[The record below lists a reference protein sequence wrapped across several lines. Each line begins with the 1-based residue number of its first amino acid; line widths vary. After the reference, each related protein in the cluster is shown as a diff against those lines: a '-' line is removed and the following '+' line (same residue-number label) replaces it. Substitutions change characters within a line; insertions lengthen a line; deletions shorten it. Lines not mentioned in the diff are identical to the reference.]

1 MRLFGTDGIRGRAGV
16 APLDPKTV
24 ARVGASLARARET
37 STQPFRVL
45 IGRDT
50 RESGPWIEQAL
61 ATGLTSEGAQVVSTG
76 VVPTPAVAYLTA
88 TGGFDAGVVISASH
102 NPFEDNGIKVFSP
115 SGEKLSER
123 TEKRI
128 ESLVHDD
135 TWPTP
140 QGHPRAFTHQ
150 DLSRTYASHLRTLM
164 PEATRL
170 RGTRIVVDCAHGA
183 TAGLAPALLRDIGLE
198 VDAIGVSPDGRNINH
213 HCGSTYLGPL
223 QQRVV
228 ETGAALGMAF
238 DGDGDRTLLVDER
251 GQVVDGDALLLIL
264 ADDLHRHGRL
274 RGQAVVATIMS
285 NIGLELALRA
295 RGIRLERCAV
305 GDKYVMETMRQQGLA
320 LGGEQSGHVIV
331 ADHLMTGDG
340 LGTALQVLRV
350 LETTGASLSSLAS
363 ALVAYPQ
370 TLVNVRVRER
380 VDLRTVPAVAA
391 AMARVDARLA
401 GQGRLLVRYSGTEP
415 LLRIMLEGQQQG
427 EIAAWAE
434 ESATEV
440 RTHLS

>member
-24 ARVGASLARARET
+24 ARIGASLARARET
-37 STQPFRVL
+37 STHPFRVL

-50 RESGPWIEQAL
+50 RESGLWIEQAL

-140 QGHPRAFTHQ
+140 QGHPRSFLHH
-150 DLSRTYASHLRTLM
+150 DLSATYEAHLLNLL
-164 PEATRL
+164 PETTRL

-183 TAGLAPALLRDIGLE
+183 TAVLAPALLRRLGFE
-198 VDAIGVSPDGRNINH
+198 VDAIGVAPDGRNINH

-223 QQRVV
+223 QRRVV
-228 ETGAALGMAF
+228 EIGAALGIAF

-251 GQVVDGDALLLIL
+251 GHVVDGDALLLIL
-264 ADDLHRHGRL
+264 ADDLQRHGRL
-274 RGQAVVATIMS
+274 PGQAVVATIMS

-331 ADHLMTGDG
+331 AEHLMTGDG

-380 VDLRTVPAVAA
+380 ADLRTVPAVAA
-391 AMARVDARLA
+391 AMARVEARLN
-401 GQGRLLVRYSGTEP
+401 GRGRLLVRYSGTEP
-415 LLRIMLEGQQQG
+415 LLRIMLEGQQQD

-434 ESATEV
+434 EIAAEV

>member
-1 MRLFGTDGIRGRAGV
+1 MRLFGTDGVRGRAGV
-16 APLDPKTV
+16 APLDSKTV
-24 ARVGASLARARET
+24 SRIGASLARARDT
-37 STQPFRVL
+37 SPHPFRVL
-45 IGRDT
+45 IGRDS
-50 RESGPWIEQAL
+50 RESGQWIEQAL
-61 ATGLTSEGAQVVSTG
+61 ATGLTSEGAEVVGTG

-88 TGGFDAGVVISASH
+88 AGGFDAGVVISASH

-128 ESLVHDD
+128 ESLVQDD

-140 QGHPRAFTHQ
+140 QGHPRSFTQ
-150 DLSRTYASHLRTLM
+150 RDLSTSYAAHLRRLL
-164 PEATRL
+164 PEVTRL
-170 RGTRIVVDCAHGA
+170 RGTRVVVDCAHGA
-183 TAGLAPALLRDIGLE
+183 TAGLAPELLRRIGFE
-198 VDAIGVSPDGRNINH
+198 VDAIGVAPDGRNIND

-223 QQRVV
+223 QRRVV
-228 ETGAALGMAF
+228 ETGAALGIAF

-251 GQVVDGDALLLIL
+251 GHVVDGDALLLIL
-264 ADDLHRHGRL
+264 ADDLQRQGRL
-274 RGQAVVATIMS
+274 PGQAVVATIMS

-331 ADHLMTGDG
+331 AEHLMTGDG
-340 LGTALQVLRV
+340 LGTALQMLRV

-380 VDLRTVPAVAA
+380 REVRAVPAVAA
-391 AMARVDARLA
+391 AIDRVEARLA
-401 GQGRLLVRYSGTEP
+401 GRGRLLVRYSGTEP
-415 LLRIMLEGQQQG
+415 LLRIMLEGQQQE

-434 ESATEV
+434 EIAAEV
-440 RTHLS
+440 RLHLS

>member
-128 ESLVHDD
+128 ESLVHDA

-223 QQRVV
+223 QQRVI

-391 AMARVDARLA
+391 AMARVEARLA

-434 ESATEV
+434 EIATEV

>member
-1 MRLFGTDGIRGRAGV
+1 MRLFGTDGVRGRAGV

-24 ARVGASLARARET
+24 SRIGASLARARET
-37 STQPFRVL
+37 SRHPFRVL

-50 RESGPWIEQAL
+50 RESGQWIEQAL
-61 ATGLTSEGAQVVSTG
+61 ATGLTSEGAEVVSTG

-140 QGHPRAFTHQ
+140 QGHPRSFTHQ
-150 DLSRTYASHLRTLM
+150 DLSATYEAHLRRLL
-164 PEATRL
+164 PEVSRL
-170 RGTRIVVDCAHGA
+170 RGTRVVVDCAHGA
-183 TAGLAPALLRDIGLE
+183 TATLAPDLLRRIGFE
-198 VDAIGVSPDGRNINH
+198 VDAIGVVPDGRNIND

-223 QQRVV
+223 QRRVV
-228 ETGAALGMAF
+228 ETGAALGVAF

-251 GQVVDGDALLLIL
+251 GHVVDGDALLLIL
-264 ADDLHRHGRL
+264 ADDLQRHGRL
-274 RGQAVVATIMS
+274 PGQAVVATIMS

-331 ADHLMTGDG
+331 AEHLMTGDG
-340 LGTALQVLRV
+340 LGTALQMLRV

-380 VDLRTVPAVAA
+380 TDVRAVPAVAA
-391 AMARVDARLA
+391 AIARVEASLA
-401 GQGRLLVRYSGTEP
+401 GRGRLLVRYSGTEP
-415 LLRIMLEGQQQG
+415 LLRIMLEGQQQDQ
-427 EIAAWAE
+427 IAAWAE
-434 ESATEV
+434 EIAAEV

>member
-1 MRLFGTDGIRGRAGV
+1 
-16 APLDPKTV
+16 
-24 ARVGASLARARET
+24 
-37 STQPFRVL
+37 
-45 IGRDT
+45 
-50 RESGPWIEQAL
+50 
-61 ATGLTSEGAQVVSTG
+61 
-76 VVPTPAVAYLTA
+76 
-88 TGGFDAGVVISASH
+88 
-102 NPFEDNGIKVFSP
+102 
-115 SGEKLSER
+115 
-123 TEKRI
+123 
-128 ESLVHDD
+128 
-135 TWPTP
+135 
-140 QGHPRAFTHQ
+140 
-150 DLSRTYASHLRTLM
+150 
-164 PEATRL
+164 
-170 RGTRIVVDCAHGA
+170 
-183 TAGLAPALLRDIGLE
+183 
-198 VDAIGVSPDGRNINH
+198 VSPDGRNINH

-434 ESATEV
+434 EIATEV